1 MRDSV
6 PALGRVIAALRA
18 DLVCVQEAPRFARW
32 RVKRRAL
39 ADAGGLRVV
48 TPGRAGGVCVLAGP
62 RVSVLEA
69 RLHRL

>member
-62 RVSVLEA
+62 RVSV
-69 RLHRL
+69 